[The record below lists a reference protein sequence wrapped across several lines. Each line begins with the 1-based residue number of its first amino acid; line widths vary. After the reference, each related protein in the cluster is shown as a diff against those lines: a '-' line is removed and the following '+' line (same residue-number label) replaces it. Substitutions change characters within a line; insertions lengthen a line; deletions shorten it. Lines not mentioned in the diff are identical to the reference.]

1 MRRARQDGHVEQVVS
16 DDAAAAHQE
25 DAVRDEGQPAFVEEV
40 PVPEP
45 DAIVSEPDV
54 IVPDPDVGAWEQ
66 EVLSPV
72 PPALP
77 SVEETL
83 AQGYDTAMQVAV
95 QRARSAVHRILDAD
109 EAALHDRSFLLSCVL
124 QSGLAYKDWR
134 GLAAFTEAMNP
145 VDYGMLQV
153 PTEYTDY
160 LLFAGA
166 SRPASAIE
174 IGVYRGA
181 TAYFAAA
188 YLSRL
193 NPGLVY
199 TAVDVVDQL
208 VDFEYFAAILPIVK
222 AAPATSGHFA
232 GQSFDLAFIDG
243 SHSYDDSRRDWL
255 HVGRSSSVVAFHDIN
270 GAEYDSENGGIR
282 RTWAELK
289 LQHRTTRTILEISH
303 VSGWMG
309 IGMVFNTGAPR
320 VAN

>member
-1 MRRARQDGHVEQVVS
+1 MS
-16 DDAAAAHQE
+16 DDAATAYRE
-25 DAVRDEGQPAFVEEV
+25 NAVTDGEQPPAVEGPL
-40 PVPEP
+40 
-45 DAIVSEPDV
+45 VSEPDANLPESDAMA
-54 IVPDPDVGAWEQ
+54 PDADVAELEREVGLPEQ
-66 EVLSPV
+66 EVL

-77 SVEETL
+77 AVPSFEETL
-83 AQGYDTAMQVAV
+83 AQGYDAAMQVAV
-95 QRARSAVHRILDAD
+95 QRARSAIHRILDAG
-109 EAALHDRSFLLSCVL
+109 EAELRDRSFLLSCVL

-153 PTEYTDY
+153 PTEFADY
-160 LLFAGA
+160 LLLAGA
-166 SRPASAIE
+166 GRPASAIE

-193 NPGLVY
+193 NPDLVY
-199 TAVDVVDQL
+199 TAVDVIDHL
-208 VDFEYFAAILPIVK
+208 VDFDYFAAILPIVK

-289 LQHRTTRTILEISH
+289 LQHRTTRTIVEVSH

-309 IGMVFNTGAPR
+309 IGMVFNTGAPW
-320 VAN
+320 

>member
-1 MRRARQDGHVEQVVS
+1 MS
-16 DDAAAAHQE
+16 DDAATAYQSNTVT
-25 DAVRDEGQPAFVEEV
+25 DGKQPPVVEE
-40 PVPEP
+40 PLVPEP
-45 DAIVSEPDV
+45 DANLPESDAMGPDA
-54 IVPDPDVGAWEQ
+54 DVAELEREVGLPEQ
-66 EVLSPV
+66 EVLPPAV
-72 PPALP
+72 PALP
-77 SVEETL
+77 SFEETL
-83 AQGYDTAMQVAV
+83 AQGYDAAMQVAV
-95 QRARSAVHRILDAD
+95 QRARSAIHRILDAS
-109 EAALHDRSFLLSCVL
+109 EAELRDRSFLLSCVL

-153 PTEYTDY
+153 PTEFADY
-160 LLFAGA
+160 LLLAAAG
-166 SRPASAIE
+166 RPASAIE

-193 NPGLVY
+193 NPDLVY
-199 TAVDVVDQL
+199 TAVDVVDHL
-208 VDFEYFAAILPIVK
+208 VDFDYFAAILPIVK

-243 SHSYDDSRRDWL
+243 SHTYDDSRRDWL

-289 LQHRTTRTILEISH
+289 LQYRTTRTIIEVSH

-309 IGMVFNTGAPR
+309 IGMVFNTGAPW
-320 VAN
+320 

>member
-1 MRRARQDGHVEQVVS
+1 MSG
-16 DDAAAAHQE
+16 DAAACHQQNAAV
-25 DAVRDEGQPAFVEEV
+25 DAEHPALVEQPAMVEELLV
-40 PVPEP
+40 GEP
-45 DAIVSEPDV
+45 DAEPVQSEATVPDV
-54 IVPDPDVGAWEQ
+54 AEPEPEPEAAASEQ
-66 EVLSPV
+66 ELL
-72 PPALP
+72 PPAPPAVP
-77 SVEETL
+77 SFEETL
-83 AQGYDTAMQVAV
+83 AQGYDVALQVAV
-95 QRARSAVHRILDAD
+95 QRARSAVHRILDAG
-109 EAALHDRSFLLSCVL
+109 EAELRDRNFLLSCVL
-124 QSGLAYKDWR
+124 QFGLAYKDWR

-153 PTEYTDY
+153 PTEFADY
-160 LLFAGA
+160 LLLAGA
-166 SRPASAIE
+166 GRPASAIE

-193 NPGLVY
+193 NPELVY
-199 TAVDVVDQL
+199 TAVDVVDHL
-208 VDFEYFAAILPIVK
+208 VDFDYFAAILPIVK

-255 HVGRSSSVVAFHDIN
+255 HVGRSSGVVAFHDIN

-289 LQHRTTRTILEISH
+289 LQHRTTRTIIEVSH

-309 IGMVFNTGAPR
+309 IGMVFNTGAPWTPK
-320 VAN
+320 